1 MKYFGSYSVENESIS
16 ELEEIDRLATQALL
30 SWQKEAE
37 LMTIYG
43 LKSGVNLL
51 EVGSG
56 PGFVSKQILD
66 TWADLNLTMLEA
78 DPNMII
84 RAKTHLEGYEGIFIE
99 NFIETNH
106 LESNQFDFVFARL
119 VLQHLV
125 SPLTAIKEIYRL
137 LKPNGKIIISDVDSN
152 FWGTVQPYQSGLEH
166 IYQKYAIEQAKSGGN
181 RLNVS
186 QISGMLK
193 ASNFKNVRTDIFSYN
208 SDELGLTPFL
218 PQIRPERYDSLLR
231 KGIINEMEYA
241 HLYASYQRLIDD
253 PKVFVLLMGI
263 MACGE
268 KS

>member
-1 MKYFGSYSVENESIS
+1 MKYFGSYSVTNEST
-16 ELEEIDRLATQALL
+16 LEAQEIDRLEVQARL
-30 SWQKEAE
+30 SWKKEAE

-43 LKSGVNLL
+43 LKSGMNLL

-56 PGFVSKQILD
+56 PGFVSRQILD
-66 TWADLNLTMLEA
+66 TWENLNLSMLEA
-78 DPNMII
+78 DAEMIA
-84 RAKTHLEGYEGIFIE
+84 RANTYLAGYKGIFIE
-99 NFIETNH
+99 DFLETNH
-106 LESNQFDFVFARL
+106 LAANQYDVIFARL
-119 VLQHLV
+119 VLQHV
-125 SPLTAIKEIYRL
+125 ASPLVAIKEMYRL
-137 LKPNGKIIISDVDSN
+137 LKPKGKLIISDVDAN

-166 IYQKYAIEQAKSGGN
+166 IYQKYAMEQIRNGGN
-181 RLNVS
+181 RLNVG

-193 ASNFKNVRTDIFSYN
+193 DSNFKNVRTDIFSYN
-208 SDELGLTPFL
+208 SDELGLTSFL

-253 PKVFVLLMGI
+253 PKVFILLMGI